1 MKFIYSAAALLSL
14 TVAAPAL
21 AQAMPAGAYVKAAG
35 ASDLFERQSAELVMK
50 STQNPKIKSFAAM
63 MIHDHGESTA
73 MVKAAAMRSGLHPKP
88 PMLMPKQSHML
99 AELRRKHGADR
110 DMTYVT
116 QQKAAHDEA
125 QVLQEG
131 YASNGT
137 APALRMT
144 AGKIVPVVKHHIEM
158 LGQM

>member
-1 MKFIYSAAALLSL
+1 MKFVYSAAALLSL
-14 TVAAPAL
+14 TVAAPVF

-35 ASDLFERQSAELVMK
+35 ASDLFERQSAQMMLK
-50 STQNPKIKSFAAM
+50 STRDPKIKSFASM

-88 PMLMPKQSHML
+88 PMLMPKQSQML
-99 AELRRKHGADR
+99 AELRMKHGTDR

-125 QVLQEG
+125 LALQEG
-131 YASNGT
+131 YASSGS
-137 APALRMT
+137 APALRMA